1 MELRINIP
9 EEMKDTIEKSK
20 NINWSRIAR
29 IAILEK
35 IKQLEFLK
43 HFKSDSELTEEEALN
58 FGREVNKKAAKKY
71 AEI

>member
-9 EEMKDTIEKSK
+9 EEMKDAIEKSK